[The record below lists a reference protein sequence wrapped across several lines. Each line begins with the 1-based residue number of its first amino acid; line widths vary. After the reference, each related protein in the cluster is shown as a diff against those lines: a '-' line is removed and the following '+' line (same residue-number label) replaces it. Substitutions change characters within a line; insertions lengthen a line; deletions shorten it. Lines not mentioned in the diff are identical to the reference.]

1 MIAPSTQKAMN
12 ALEAIA
18 TVANAADGNTHRV
31 LGGILGNEDRLEHE
45 VMHLLAVIQQIGA
58 IADNTLALL
67 DGSVVRGDALDWFA
81 PDVKQVV
88 EDTAQ
93 GSQHEQPSPQGHYR

>member
-1 MIAPSTQKAMN
+1 MSATSTKKALY

-18 TVANAADGNTHRV
+18 TAANVTDGSTSLV
-31 LGGILGNEDRLEHE
+31 LGSILGDKAHLENE

-58 IADNTLALL
+58 IADSALEIL
-67 DGSVVRGDALDWFA
+67 DGNVVRGDALDWFA
-81 PDVKQVV
+81 PHVKQVV

-93 GSQHEQPSPQGHYR
+93 GEPA